1 MNETTVAKSA
11 LRVSV
16 MEQREYRD
24 QEFLSFSPPPFSRSH
39 EMTSSIVSTS
49 SLNFSFLN
57 FSYVSLSTRT
67 CGYFECGD
75 PFFPG
80 MDNFNCR
87 SNLKTVSMV
96 STVLLMDAC

>member
-1 MNETTVAKSA
+1 MGNELNVAI
-11 LRVSV
+11 
-16 MEQREYRD
+16 MQRTIYRG
-24 QEFLSFSPPPFSRSH
+24 QEFSSFASPPFSRSH
-39 EMTSSIVSTS
+39 EMTSSMVSTS

-96 STVLLMDAC
+96 STVLLMDVC